1 MSTSPKLIGRQID
14 QYRILSHIA
23 RGGMA
28 DVYLAEDVDLERKV
42 ALKIMLDALAAADP
56 QFAERFR
63 REAIT
68 VARLDHPNIVQVYTV
83 GQTPDGQPYIAM
95 QYIEGGSLQE
105 KLQELAD
112 RKKLLTTE
120 QALNIVRQI
129 ALALAASHEAGIVH
143 RDLKPA
149 NVLVR
154 PDGTPVLV
162 DLGIAAVQDGAKLT
176 QTGSVIGTP
185 AYMSPEQVRGVPL
198 DGRADL
204 YSLGIMLYEMLTG
217 IRPFEADSSIAVL
230 HKQVYEEP
238 LPLEEFRPDLSPQTL
253 DIVTTALQK
262 DPARRYQTAEEMVQA
277 IDAALRTEGLA
288 GPNPQATVVL
298 TQMNDSKLLSR
309 SGLILSPPPP
319 SPPPPPFPATA
330 AASDGRRPIPRWAV
344 FLLVVLITGGIL
356 AFTWFAFGPGQNGA
370 QIAQNV
376 SPTPTETAVAA
387 TPTNKPAPNPPPEA
401 ASTATAT
408 AVPPT
413 ATNTA
418 MHSPPTITPTPTS
431 NVVGGGSGLIAYS
444 AQTDLGIK
452 IFTYN
457 LTTGEIRQITTVRSD
472 DFGAVWSPDGRY
484 IAYASKRNDQFDIF
498 IVDTSTGAS
507 RNLTNTPSDEAYPAW
522 SPDGTQILFHSN
534 RNGHFDIFVVNA
546 DSSSLRQL
554 TFNDLPDLGPQ
565 WSPDGRQIAFSQS
578 IDNRRQLALMN
589 VDGSGF
595 QLLTSDNR
603 NSHSYPVWSPDGQRL
618 AFYMVPELSLTSGI
632 YVIDINS
639 RNIQQVTDG
648 EDFEPDWSP
657 DGQWILFHRKSSNG
671 RAVYRIRPD
680 GTELTLVTADPS
692 DAREAVWQP

>member
-1 MSTSPKLIGRQID
+1 
-14 QYRILSHIA
+14 
-23 RGGMA
+23 
-28 DVYLAEDVDLERKV
+28 
-42 ALKIMLDALAAADP
+42 
-56 QFAERFR
+56 
-63 REAIT
+63 
-68 VARLDHPNIVQVYTV
+68 V
-83 GQTPDGQPYIAM
+83 GQTPAGQPYIAM
-95 QYIEGGSLQE
+95 QYIEGGSLQD
-105 KLQELAD
+105 KLAELAD

-120 QALNIVRQI
+120 QALNITRQI
-129 ALALAASHEAGIVH
+129 ALALAAAHKAGIVH

-149 NVLVR
+149 NVLIR

-162 DLGIAAVQDGAKLT
+162 DLGIAAVQGGAKLT

-204 YSLGIMLYEMLTG
+204 YALGIMLYEMLTG

-230 HKQVYEEP
+230 HKQVYEDP
-238 LPLEEFRPDLSPQTL
+238 LPLDKFRPDLSPQTL
-253 DIVTTALQK
+253 QLVATAMQK
-262 DPARRYQTAEEMVQA
+262 DPARRYQSAEEMVQA
-277 IDAALRTEGLA
+277 IDAALRAEGLA

-298 TQMNDSKLLSR
+298 TQMNDSALLSVSR
-309 SGLILSPPPP
+309 LTYSPQ
-319 SPPPPPFPATA
+319 AAQAAQIGETA
-330 AASDGRRPIPRWAV
+330 APGRRAIPRWGAALIV
-344 FLLVVLITGGIL
+344 ALLTGGLLLL
-356 AFTWFAFGPGQNGA
+356 AWFFLAPGRGA
-370 QIAQNV
+370 PEITT
-376 SPTPTETAVAA
+376 SPTSATETAVAA
-387 TPTNKPAPNPPPEA
+387 VIPTEEPSKTSSPPP
-401 ASTATAT
+401 TRPTDT

-413 ATNTA
+413 N
-418 MHSPPTITPTPTS
+418 TPTATQTPAPSATPIPTS

-452 IFTYN
+452 IFTYD
-457 LTTGEIRQITTVRSD
+457 LTTGEIRQRTTVRSD
-472 DFGAVWSPDGRY
+472 DFGAAWSPDGRQ

-498 IVDTSTGAS
+498 ILNLDTGVT
-507 RNLTNTPSDEAYPAW
+507 RNLTNAPSDEAYPAW
-522 SPDGTQILFHSN
+522 SPDGAQILFHSN

-546 DSSSLRQL
+546 DGSGLQQL

-589 VDGSGF
+589 ADRSGF

-632 YVIDINS
+632 YIIDINN

-657 DGQWILFHRKSSNG
+657 DGQWILFHRRSGGN
-671 RAVYRIRPD
+671 RVVYRIRPD
-680 GTELTLVTADPS
+680 GTDLTLVTADPP
-692 DAREAVWQP
+692 DAREAAWQP